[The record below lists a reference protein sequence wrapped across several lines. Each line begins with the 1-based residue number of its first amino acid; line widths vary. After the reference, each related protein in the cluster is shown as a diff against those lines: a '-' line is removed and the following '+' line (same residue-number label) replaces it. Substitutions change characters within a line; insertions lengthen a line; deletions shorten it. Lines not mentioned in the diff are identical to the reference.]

1 MIKIEDFKKYKVLV
15 IGDIILDQYVFGEVN
30 RISPEAPV
38 PILNISN
45 TQNILGGAANVALNC
60 KAFGAEVNIISVI
73 GNDLNSS
80 ILINLLIDANIGC
93 EDVFKSS
100 QRKTT
105 TKTRFLSSN
114 HQLLRI
120 DDENIFDISY
130 VEQNQILNF
139 AKKNIQYNKPDVI
152 IFQDYD
158 KGVLNESIINSIIS
172 LAKNNNIFICVDPKH
187 KNFFFYNNVDIF
199 KPNLKEAINS
209 LGISNTNI
217 NHESLELVNSLLRNK
232 LTLNNLIITLSEY
245 GVYYNDGNISDI
257 IPAHKR
263 EISDVSGAGDT
274 VISTLALFFIHTRNI
289 KFATKVANLAGG
301 LVCETVGTSVINSQ
315 KLFDLIYKKRHE

>member
-1 MIKIEDFKKYKVLV
+1 MINIEDFKKYKVLV
-15 IGDIILDQYVFGEVN
+15 IGDIILDQYVFGEAN

-60 KAFGAEVNIISVI
+60 RAFGSEVNIISVI
-73 GNDLNSS
+73 GNDLNSN
-80 ILINLLIDANIGC
+80 ILINLLKDAKIGY
-93 EDVFKSS
+93 EDIFKSS

-105 TKTRFLSSN
+105 TKTRFLSN
-114 HQLLRI
+114 NQQLLRI
-120 DDENIFDISY
+120 DDEDIYDISD
-130 VEQNQILNF
+130 VEQNQILSF
-139 AKKNIQYNKPDVI
+139 VRKNIEYNRPDLI
-152 IFQDYD
+152 IFEDYD

-172 LAKNNNIFICVDPKH
+172 LAIKNKILTCVDPKH

-209 LGISNTNI
+209 LGISNTKI
-217 NHESLELVNSLLRNK
+217 NLESLELVNSLLRYK
-232 LTLNNLIITLSEY
+232 LTINNLIITLSEY

-315 KLFDLIYKKRHE
+315 KLFNLINKKSYE